1 MTRSVTVDQ
10 TSETG
15 TPKTGALLEVRGV
28 IKAFGGVRA
37 LSEARLTVAPGEV
50 HALVGQNGAGKSTLI
65 KILTGAYR
73 RDAGS
78 VRFLGQEVDFASPGA
93 AQTAGIST
101 IYQEV
106 NLVPLRSVA
115 ENIFLGRE
123 PKRWGLLNW
132 RSMNRDAEALLTRFH
147 IHLDVTQPLGT
158 YNIAVQQM
166 VAIARAVSFQTR
178 LVVMDE
184 PTSSLDDREVELLFG
199 VIRQLKK
206 DGVATLFI
214 THRLDELYAVCDR
227 ITVLRDGETV
237 FSGEMAALGRLE
249 LVAQMLGK
257 NVQDVAKGGQT
268 AFKTRHGGG
277 AETLLEAHD
286 LTHQP
291 KVRGVSVEVGSG
303 EIVGLAGLLGAGR
316 TETARL
322 IFGADALEAGAV
334 TFAGQPA
341 HFETPADAIR
351 AGIGF
356 CSEDRKAE
364 GIIPQMSVQENLTL
378 ALLPQ
383 LARAGVVDR
392 TRQREIVETFV
403 QKLGVKTAGVEQPIG
418 ELSGGNQQKVLLARW
433 LCLNPKL
440 LILDEPTRGIDV
452 GAKGEIQKLID
463 ELAESGLGVLMI
475 SSELEE
481 LSEGCDRVVV
491 LRDGV
496 SVAELGGDE
505 VSEAAMM
512 NLIATGTDVGIDV
525 GEVATTG
532 EPYAS

>member
-1 MTRSVTVDQ
+1 MTQAVSSKTPQ
-10 TSETG
+10 STEEG
-15 TPKTGALLEVRGV
+15 TLLEVRGV

-37 LSEARLTVAPGEV
+37 LSEVRLSVTPGEV

-123 PKRWGLLNW
+123 PKRWGLINW
-132 RSMNRDAEALLTRFH
+132 RKLNRDAEALLTRFN

-268 AFKTRHGGG
+268 AFKTRHGGS
-277 AETLLEAHD
+277 AEVLLGAHD

-291 KVRGVSVEVGSG
+291 KVRGVNVEVGSG

-392 TRQREIVETFV
+392 TRQREIVETFIR
-403 QKLGVKTAGVEQPIG
+403 KLGVKTAGVEQPIG

-452 GAKGEIQKLID
+452 GAKGEIQKLVD

-512 NLIATGTDVGIDV
+512 NLIATGAETDGIDPA
-525 GEVATTG
+525 ATTG